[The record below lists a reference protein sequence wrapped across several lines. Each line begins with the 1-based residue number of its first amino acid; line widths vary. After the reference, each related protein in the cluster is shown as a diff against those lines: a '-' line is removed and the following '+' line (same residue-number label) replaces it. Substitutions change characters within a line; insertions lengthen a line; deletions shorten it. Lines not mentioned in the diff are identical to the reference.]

1 LVSCFFFVVLTRLL
15 YANGYMLFF
24 DGGSRGNP
32 GPGGAGSRI
41 VWSAATS
48 LTAPTMT
55 NNQAEYIGLIT
66 GLKAAARAA
75 WYPLEVVGDSLLI
88 LRQVERY
95 RPPKNPRLRDLYLQA
110 RGLADQIGVA
120 RWHHHLRAYNKM
132 ADAPANIAMDGR
144 RSILSFHPTPH
155 PEWAGIELLLQGD
168 FLQWRGASSP

>member
-1 LVSCFFFVVLTRLL
+1 VFV
-15 YANGYMLFF
+15 LFV

-32 GPGGAGSRI
+32 GPGGAGSAVIRTDRAHRLPRI

-48 LTAPTMT
+48 LAAPTTT
-55 NNQAEYIGLIT
+55 NNQAENVGLIA

-75 WYPLEVVGDSLLI
+75 WHPLEVVGDSLLI

-95 RPPKNPRLRDLYLQA
+95 RSPKNPRLRDLYLQA

-132 ADAPANIAMDGR
+132 ADAAANIAMDGR
-144 RSILSFHPTPH
+144 RSILSFHPTPR

-168 FLQWRGASSP
+168 FLQWRAASPQ